1 MSTPPINF
9 DNGATYEAFMGVWSQ
24 RVGDAFL
31 DWLAPQPALRWID
44 VGCGNGAFTETLLRR
59 CAPIA
64 IEGIDPS
71 SEQIDFALGRL
82 PASAPVSFRIGDSM
96 DLPFADGTFDAAVMA
111 LVLFF
116 VPDPA
121 KGVAEMAR
129 VVAPGASVSAYVWD
143 IFGGGFPYA
152 AMSDEMAKLGTPPLW
167 PISAEASR
175 MESMRDLWTNAGL
188 VDIAT
193 RVIPVERTFTD
204 FDEFWRI
211 AQTGPRVAPRL
222 ASMGPADVAVL
233 VDRLRALLPTDGS
246 GRITCGA
253 SANAIKGRV
262 AG

>member
-9 DNGATYEAFMGVWSQ
+9 DNGATYETFMGVWSQ
-24 RVGDAFL
+24 RVGDTFL
-31 DWLAPQPALRWID
+31 DWLAPAPALRWID
-44 VGCGNGAFTETLLRR
+44 VGCGNGAFTETLLQR

-64 IEGIDPS
+64 VEGIDPS

-82 PASAPVSFRIGDSM
+82 PEGAPAAFRIADSM
-96 DLPFADGTFDAAVMA
+96 ALPFADSAFDAAVMA

-129 VVAPGASVSAYVWD
+129 VVAPGGSVSAYVWD

-152 AMSDEMAKLGTPPLW
+152 AMSDEMARLGTPPLW

-175 MESMRDLWTNAGL
+175 MESMRALWRKAGL
-188 VDIAT
+188 VDVET
-193 RVIPVERTFTD
+193 RVIPVDRTFAD
-204 FDEFWRI
+204 FDAYWRI

-222 ASMGPADVAVL
+222 ASMQATDVML
-233 VDRLRALLPTDGS
+233 LMDRLRALLPTDAS

-262 AG
+262 AR